1 MDSNKIKAN
10 STPFVVL
17 ENENAQEKI
26 SRVLKSITNGPMTV
40 SDIRVN
46 TLPVGKEILVT
57 ITWNERL

>member
-1 MDSNKIKAN
+1 MDNNKVKAN
-10 STPFVVL
+10 TTTFAVL

-26 SRVLKSITNGPMTV
+26 SRVLKNITSGPMTV